1 MLQRLLSEFL
11 NQAGIEQAMMF
22 DDRGRLLSAV
32 APKGQLPA
40 TDRAVSLTSAAH
52 DSSQQLGLG
61 DLHEVWI
68 EGDETVMIDIITPY
82 RILMLN
88 GTNGNI
94 ARWRHTTDH
103 LRRQLATTPEI

>member
-1 MLQRLLSEFL
+1 MLQRLLSEFH
-11 NQAGIEQAMMF
+11 NQAGIKQAMMF

-32 APKGQLPA
+32 GPKGFLPA
-40 TDRAVSLTSAAH
+40 TDRAVSITSVAL
-52 DSSQQLGLG
+52 DTSQQLGLG

-82 RILMLN
+82 RILILN

>member
-11 NQAGIEQAMMF
+11 NQAGIEQAMML

-32 APKGQLPA
+32 GPKGQLPGV
-40 TDRAVSLTSAAH
+40 DRAISLTSAAL
-52 DSSQQLGLG
+52 DASQQLGLG

-68 EGDETVMIDIITPY
+68 EGDETVMVDIITPY